1 MVVQT
6 AQKCCLFEKK
16 MLPAAANDMSDG
28 VRHDILADGQYDM
41 LLRNMIC
48 SAKPNVE

>member
-1 MVVQT
+1 MNYS
-6 AQKCCLFEKK
+6 
-16 MLPAAANDMSDG
+16 PAGEYEDLWLLKQPNDMSDG

-41 LLRNMIC
+41 LLRNMIY